1 MIRNPE
7 NHNTDILI
15 STQLQFLIL
24 LFFSEE
30 KNSNRKDI
38 TVGEIMN
45 YISANKE
52 LWISQQDDQ
61 SDREKLEKSFQKRV
75 QDNLSNMRVFPIET
89 KNKEGRILSIE
100 EIKPIERD
108 EAAYDWKRGADFDR
122 FLVYILS
129 ELGEQFD
136 IEIGIYSGEDTIDPY
151 SNRCILT
158 TENQLKILELYR
170 KHGLT
175 P

>member
-1 MIRNPE
+1 MIHNPE
-7 NHNTDILI
+7 NHNTDIKI

-24 LFFSEE
+24 LFFNEE
-30 KNSNRKDI
+30 KNFNREDI
-38 TVGEIMN
+38 HINEIMD
-45 YISANKE
+45 YISDNKE
-52 LWISQQDDQ
+52 LWISLQDDQ

-75 QDNLSNMRVFPIET
+75 QDNLSLMGCFPFNPQNGNLKTTGT
-89 KNKEGRILSIE
+89 KNLH
-100 EIKPIERD
+100 PIERD
-108 EAAYDWKRGADFDR
+108 ESVYDWKRGKDFDM

-136 IEIGIYSGEDTIDPY
+136 IEIGIYSGEDVIDPY
-151 SNRCILT
+151 SDRCILT
-158 TENQLKILELYR
+158 KENQMKILELYR